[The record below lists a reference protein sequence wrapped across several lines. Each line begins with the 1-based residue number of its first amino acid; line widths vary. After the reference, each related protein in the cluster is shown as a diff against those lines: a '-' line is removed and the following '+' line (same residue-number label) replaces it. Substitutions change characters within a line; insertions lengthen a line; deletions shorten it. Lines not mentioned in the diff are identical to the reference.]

1 MKKLI
6 LQWQLRMQGASAAE
20 AKRMAHVAKAVGKD
34 APALSAEAKK
44 RIAEDIGFSARKPI
58 VTPRLAFASA
68 FALLI
73 VLVVVAQAAKPGQVL
88 YSVKRGTEHVRAI
101 VQPGYNLPDPV
112 NDTTGSG
119 GNGDDDAFD
128 DKGGLRTSDDSDDS
142 KDDAN
147 DDSRNRSGGDNT
159 KTEDS
164 NDDSNDSSELPDD
177 SNEDNSGSSNSGSG
191 SGSSGGGHG
200 SDD

>member
-1 MKKLI
+1 
-6 LQWQLRMQGASAAE
+6 MQGASAAE

-119 GNGDDDAFD
+119 GNGDDDTFD

-147 DDSRNRSGGDNT
+147 DDSRSRSGD
-159 KTEDS
+159 
-164 NDDSNDSSELPDD
+164 DDSKVEEVKVESSGG
-177 SNEDNSGSSNSGSG
+177 SSGSSDDSSDDSGSHG
-191 SGSSGGGHG
+191 SGSNSGSSGGGHG